1 MLKKFLHISYDSLI
15 QYCFAGFRRRR
26 MEFGNKKNH
35 TIQKH
40 TALLV
45 GETGAVVYEV
55 DGFIRDYSQSN
66 GQQRKMR
73 ALLLKTRCRELYSR
87 FSLALEQLE
96 AAEKELME
104 AFPGDEI
111 LGLNGLTGERLES
124 VRFSI
129 QMIRQ
134 NMAVLSGKERLLE
147 DLSRHTEEDTSRRKA
162 ADRLKLKTFR
172 PRLLDTRK

>member
-1 MLKKFLHISYDSLI
+1 MEIKKF
-15 QYCFAGFRRRR
+15 
-26 MEFGNKKNH
+26 H

-45 GETGAVVYEV
+45 DETGAVVNEV
-55 DGFIRDYSQSN
+55 EGDIRDYSQSN

-73 ALLLKTRCRELYSR
+73 VLLLKTRCRELYSR

-134 NMAVLSGKERLLE
+134 NMAVLSGKERLLQ

-162 ADRLKLKTFR
+162 AERLRLETFR
-172 PRLLDTRK
+172 QRLLDSRK

>member
-1 MLKKFLHISYDSLI
+1 M
-15 QYCFAGFRRRR
+15 
-26 MEFGNKKNH
+26 N
-35 TIQKH
+35 
-40 TALLV
+40 
-45 GETGAVVYEV
+45 EV
-55 DGFIRDYSQSN
+55 EGDIRDYSQSN

-73 ALLLKTRCRELYSR
+73 VLLLKTRCRELYSR

-134 NMAVLSGKERLLE
+134 NMAVLSGKERLLQ

-162 ADRLKLKTFR
+162 AERLRLETFR
-172 PRLLDTRK
+172 QRLLDSRK

>member
-1 MLKKFLHISYDSLI
+1 MEIKKF
-15 QYCFAGFRRRR
+15 
-26 MEFGNKKNH
+26 H

-45 GETGAVVYEV
+45 DETGAVVNEV
-55 DGFIRDYSQSN
+55 EGDIRDYSQSN

-73 ALLLKTRCRELYSR
+73 VLLLKTRCRELYSR
-87 FSLALEQLE
+87 FSLALEQL

-134 NMAVLSGKERLLE
+134 NMAVLSGKERLLQ

-162 ADRLKLKTFR
+162 AERLRLETFR
-172 PRLLDTRK
+172 QRLLDSRK

>member
-1 MLKKFLHISYDSLI
+1 MEKKF
-15 QYCFAGFRRRR
+15 
-26 MEFGNKKNH
+26 H

-45 GETGAVVYEV
+45 DETGAVVNEV
-55 DGFIRDYSQSN
+55 EGDIRDYSQSN

-73 ALLLKTRCRELYSR
+73 VLLLKTRCRELYSR

-172 PRLLDTRK
+172 QRLLDSRK

>member
-1 MLKKFLHISYDSLI
+1 MEIKKF
-15 QYCFAGFRRRR
+15 
-26 MEFGNKKNH
+26 H

-45 GETGAVVYEV
+45 DETGAVVNEV
-55 DGFIRDYSQSN
+55 EGDIRDYSQSN

-73 ALLLKTRCRELYSR
+73 VLLLKTRCRELYSR

-172 PRLLDTRK
+172 QRLLDSRK

>member
-1 MLKKFLHISYDSLI
+1 
-15 QYCFAGFRRRR
+15 

-45 GETGAVVYEV
+45 DETGAVVNEV
-55 DGFIRDYSQSN
+55 EGDIRDYSQSN

-73 ALLLKTRCRELYSR
+73 VLLLKTRCRELYSR

-134 NMAVLSGKERLLE
+134 NMAVLSGKERLLQ

-162 ADRLKLKTFR
+162 AERLRLETFR
-172 PRLLDTRK
+172 QRLLDSRK

>member
-1 MLKKFLHISYDSLI
+1 MEIKKF
-15 QYCFAGFRRRR
+15 
-26 MEFGNKKNH
+26 H

-45 GETGAVVYEV
+45 DETGAVVNEV
-55 DGFIRDYSQSN
+55 EGDIRDYSQSN

-73 ALLLKTRCRELYSR
+73 VLLLKTRCRELYSR

-104 AFPGDEI
+104 AFSGDEI

-134 NMAVLSGKERLLE
+134 NMAVLSGKERLLQ

-162 ADRLKLKTFR
+162 AERLRLETFR
-172 PRLLDTRK
+172 QRLLDSRK